1 MAVALGQNDQQLG
14 EILAALTA
22 PDTTRIKQAED
33 ALKPVLKRPES
44 VGLLTTQVS
53 RSENPAVR
61 QIAAVILRKKIG
73 KLWKKVKKNARERT
87 KGLLLERLASEPE
100 RAVRKSVAALAS
112 ALAKILLPSNKW
124 PELLQFISQCAT
136 HADWNHRELAYILLV
151 QLSETVA
158 TALAP
163 ELPRL
168 AGLFQTALQDQER
181 PVAVAA
187 LRACCAF
194 VQTLST
200 DDEALLFRDLV
211 PPMVAV
217 ARQAALA
224 KDDNVLRQFFDCFS
238 ELAQTPVPVLTP
250 HITTVVSLSLEVMKA
265 SDDDLERT
273 TRDGAASVVGCIAE
287 WKPKLLGKANLVTP
301 VVHACC
307 EIMVR
312 ADASAKS
319 GGGAG
324 ALFVST
330 PLQRLR
336 QEEKALAQAARGHI
350 LRPSCFPPRCF
361 TSC

>member
-1 MAVALGQNDQQLG
+1 M
-14 EILAALTA
+14 
-22 PDTTRIKQAED
+22 
-33 ALKPVLKRPES
+33 
-44 VGLLTTQVS
+44 S
-53 RSENPAVR
+53 RH
-61 QIAAVILRKKIG
+61 
-73 KLWKKVKKNARERT
+73 
-87 KGLLLERLASEPE
+87 
-100 RAVRKSVAALAS
+100 LAS

-187 LRACCAF
+187 SGVLCICANFVHRRRGAAVPGPRAAHGGRSAPSSFGEGRQRPEAVLRLLLRARPDAGTRF
-194 VQTLST
+194 
-200 DDEALLFRDLV
+200 
-211 PPMVAV
+211 
-217 ARQAALA
+217 
-224 KDDNVLRQFFDCFS
+224 
-238 ELAQTPVPVLTP
+238 TP

-336 QEEKALAQAARGHI
+336 QEEKAPGASG
-350 LRPSCFPPRCF
+350 
-361 TSC
+361 